1 MRLEDE
7 KDNQFPDE
15 VLEWAKEH
23 REELEEPRTA
33 TEIVEESFEEYRKA
47 MVHIGGCFERIS
59 DSARKAIESVDNNWN
74 VAMDLLQQKLAIE
87 RNIKPVTATLYVN
100 PVDAPALLII
110 GLKEFKD
117 FIVSPYVEQG
127 YVYDYG
133 NFCLTHIEELIKPF
147 YYQDDI
153 DIGVSLTDLLC
164 NCIETQPC
172 NYEIQQPR
180 MNREQRRKAER
191 EKRKKYKIQN
201 GKKVDLDMNLKGVW
215 GNKE

>member
-1 MRLEDE
+1 MGARFTYNY
-7 KDNQFPDE
+7 KDIVAFKA
-15 VLEWAKEH
+15 LWG
-23 REELEEPRTA
+23 LPRFGMGVFTPNIEYTKTPVN
-33 TEIVEESFEEYRKA
+33 TETQVRGADLSF
-47 MVHIGGCFERIS
+47 V
-59 DSARKAIESVDNNWN
+59 
-74 VAMDLLQQKLAIE
+74 
-87 RNIKPVTATLYVN
+87 
-100 PVDAPALLII
+100 
-110 GLKEFKD
+110 
-117 FIVSPYVEQG
+117 
-127 YVYDYG
+127 
-133 NFCLTHIEELIKPF
+133 KPF